1 MLSSDGRVAQQG
13 SYAELSQDPDGA
25 FTRLMEWQMSGGE
38 TKGEPEVKN
47 DVEPEA
53 KETLSGYEDVVE
65 GLSEESEVEED
76 AAALKPKRGDE
87 AGPETVL
94 EKSQKGDR

>member
-1 MLSSDGRVAQQG
+1 
-13 SYAELSQDPDGA
+13 
-25 FTRLMEWQMSGGE
+25 MSGGE

-65 GLSEESEVEED
+65 GLSEESVIEED
-76 AAALKPKRGDE
+76 EEALKDKRSDE
-87 AGPETVL
+87 AGPQTVL
-94 EKSQKGDR
+94 DKSLKGEK

>member
-1 MLSSDGRVAQQG
+1 
-13 SYAELSQDPDGA
+13 
-25 FTRLMEWQMSGGE
+25 MSGGE

-47 DVEPEA
+47 DMEPEA
-53 KETLSGYEDVVE
+53 RKTLSDYEDVVE

-76 AAALKPKRGDE
+76 ETALKVRRSDE

-94 EKSQKGDR
+94 EKSQKEEK